1 MVDWMNVC
9 TKCGIQFEDGVQF
22 CQNCGTKRGSPVV
35 KKNMSGGAKVGI
47 TLLALF
53 VIAII
58 GLYLY
63 GSSYYTQV
71 AQVDRMITILQERDG
86 EKLAEIITADDQSVM
101 ITKESLT
108 PLFSY
113 IKENPS
119 YVNELKEYLRQG
131 EKQRDGIERADFS
144 LTKDGKYFFIFDRY
158 KLKVKTYYTTL
169 LTNEKGVSLK
179 MNGKE
184 IDKTDDK
191 KFEKQYGPFL
201 PGNQVFQSEYKN
213 DYVKLSR
220 EEKVVLMKQ
229 SQNNVMIDLTL
240 QGQYITV
247 QTNAPG
253 ATLYVNQK
261 PVTALAG
268 EEITWGPIAT
278 DGSTTIYLE
287 RNGENGRET
296 TKVETVTALPSYNLP
311 FQKKSTEKTVVYNV
325 TPPSTTPYVYNGF
338 IFPDSDIRKLTSTD
352 LAYLS
357 KEQLKIA
364 RNEIYARHGHI
375 FQTKDMQ
382 TYFSKQSWY
391 RENPYFTGKLTD
403 IETYN
408 VELIKSRE

>member
-1 MVDWMNVC
+1 MNVC
-9 TKCGIQFEDGVQF
+9 TKCGTHFEEGVQF
-22 CQNCGTKRGSPVV
+22 CQNCGKKMESRVV
-35 KKNMSGGAKVGI
+35 KKKMSSGTKVGI
-47 TLLALF
+47 TLLVLLF
-53 VIAII
+53 IAIV
-58 GLYLY
+58 GLYVY
-63 GSSYYTQV
+63 GSSYYTR
-71 AQVDRMITILQERDG
+71 AEQVDRMITIVQERDG
-86 EKLAEIITADDQSVM
+86 EKLAEIITADDPAIIV
-101 ITKESLT
+101 TGESLM

-119 YVNELKEYLRQG
+119 YVNELKEYLRQD
-131 EKQRDGIERADFS
+131 EKRGDGTERADFS
-144 LTKDGKYFFIFDRY
+144 LTKDGKYFFLFDRY
-158 KLKVKTYYTTL
+158 KLKAKTYYTTL
-169 LTNEKGVSLK
+169 LSSEKGTSLK

-201 PGNQVFQSEYKN
+201 PGTQVFQSEYKN

-229 SQNNVMIDLTL
+229 GQNNVTIDLTL

-268 EEITWGPIAT
+268 EEITWGPVAT

-325 TPPSTTPYVYNGF
+325 TPPPTTRYVYNGF
-338 IFPDSDIRKLTSTD
+338 IFSDSDIRKLTSAD
-352 LAYLS
+352 LTYLS
-357 KEQLKIA
+357 KEHLKIA

-382 TYFSKQSWY
+382 AYFSKQSWY

-408 VELIKSRE
+408 VELIKARE

>member
-1 MVDWMNVC
+1 MNVC
-9 TKCGIQFEDGVQF
+9 TKCGTQFEDDVQF
-22 CQNCGTKRGSPVV
+22 CQNCGKKRENPVIKKKMSSGTKI
-35 KKNMSGGAKVGI
+35 GI

-53 VIAII
+53 VVAIA
-58 GLYLY
+58 GLYVY
-63 GSSYYTQV
+63 GSSYYTQA
-71 AQVDRMITILQERDG
+71 AQVDRMITIVQERDG
-86 EKLAEIITADDQSVM
+86 EKLAEIVTADDPSV
-101 ITKESLT
+101 IVTRESLM

-119 YVNELKEYLRQG
+119 YVNELKDYLRQG
-131 EKQRDGIERADFS
+131 EKRGDGIERADFS
-144 LTKDGKYFFIFDRY
+144 LTKDGKYFFLFDRY
-158 KLKVKTYYTTL
+158 KLKAKTYYTTL
-169 LTNEKGVSLK
+169 LSNEKGTSLK

-191 KFEKQYGPFL
+191 KFDKQYGPFL
-201 PGNQVFQSEYKN
+201 PGTQVFQAEYKN

-229 SQNNVMIDLTL
+229 GQNNVTIDLTL

-268 EEITWGPIAT
+268 EEIKWGPVAT
-278 DGSTTIYLE
+278 DGSATIYLE
-287 RNGENGRET
+287 RNGESGRET
-296 TKVETVTALPSYNLP
+296 TKVETVTALSSYNLP
-311 FQKKSTEKTVVYNV
+311 FKKESTEKTVVYNV
-325 TPPSTTPYVYNGF
+325 TPTPTTRYVYNGF

-352 LAYLS
+352 LTYVS

-382 TYFSKQSWY
+382 AYFSKQSWY

-403 IETYN
+403 IESYN

>member
-1 MVDWMNVC
+1 MNVC
-9 TKCGIQFEDGVQF
+9 TKCGIPFEDGVQF

-35 KKNMSGGAKVGI
+35 KKNMSGSTKVGI
-47 TLLALF
+47 TLL
-53 VIAII
+53 VILIMAIV

-63 GSSYYTQV
+63 GSSYYAQV

-86 EKLAEIITADDQSVM
+86 EKLAEVITADDPSV
-101 ITKESLT
+101 IVTRESLT

-131 EKQRDGIERADFS
+131 EKQGDGIERADFS
-144 LTKDGKYFFIFDRY
+144 LTKDGKYFFLFDRY
-158 KLKVKTYYTTL
+158 KLKAKTYYTTL
-169 LTNEKGVSLK
+169 LTNEKGTSLK
-179 MNGKE
+179 LNGKE
-184 IDKTDDK
+184 IDKTNDK

-201 PGNQVFQSEYKN
+201 PGTQVFQSEYKN
-213 DYVKLSR
+213 DYVKLLR

-229 SQNNVMIDLTL
+229 SQNNVTIDLTL

-261 PVTALAG
+261 PVTALTG
-268 EEITWGPIAT
+268 EEITWGPVAT
-278 DGSTTIYLE
+278 DGSAAIYLE

-296 TKVETVTALPSYNLP
+296 TKVETVTALSTYNLP

-325 TPPSTTPYVYNGF
+325 TPPVTTSYVYNGF
-338 IFPDSDIRKLTSTD
+338 IFPDSDIRKLTSAD
-352 LAYLS
+352 LRYVT

-382 TYFSKQSWY
+382 AYFSKQSWY
-391 RENPYFTGKLTD
+391 RENPYFTGALTD
-403 IETYN
+403 IESYN

>member
-1 MVDWMNVC
+1 MNVC
-9 TKCGIQFEDGVQF
+9 TKCGAQFEDGVQF
-22 CQNCGTKRGSPVV
+22 CQNCGSKRGRPVV

-53 VIAII
+53 VIVII

-63 GSSYYTQV
+63 GSSYYTQL
-71 AQVDRMITILQERDG
+71 AQVDRMITILQEQDG
-86 EKLAEIITADDQSVM
+86 EKLAEIVTADDPSVM
-101 ITKESLT
+101 ITRESLT

-119 YVNELKEYLRQG
+119 YVNELKGYLRQG
-131 EKQRDGIERADFS
+131 EKQRDGIERVDFS

-158 KLKVKTYYTTL
+158 KLKAKTYYTTL

-201 PGNQVFQSEYKN
+201 PGNQVFQSDYKN

-229 SQNNVMIDLTL
+229 SQYNVTIDLTL

-268 EEITWGPIAT
+268 EEITWGPVAT
-278 DGSTTIYLE
+278 DGSATIYLE
-287 RNGENGRET
+287 RNGESGRET
-296 TKVETVTALPSYNLP
+296 TQVETITTLSSYNLP

-325 TPPSTTPYVYNGF
+325 TPTPAIGHVYNGF
-338 IFPDSDIRKLTSTD
+338 IFPDSDIRKLTSAD
-352 LAYLS
+352 LTYLS

-382 TYFSKQSWY
+382 AYFAKQSWY
-391 RENPYFTGKLTD
+391 RENPYFKGTLTD

-408 VELIKSRE
+408 IELIKSRE

>member
-1 MVDWMNVC
+1 MNVC
-9 TKCGIQFEDGVQF
+9 PKCGAQFEDGVQF
-22 CQNCGTKRGSPVV
+22 CQNCGSKRGRPVV
-35 KKNMSGGAKVGI
+35 KKNMSGGTKVGI

-53 VIAII
+53 VIVII

-63 GSSYYTQV
+63 GASYYTQV

-86 EKLAEIITADDQSVM
+86 EKLAEIVTADDPSVM
-101 ITKESLT
+101 ITRESLT

-119 YVNELKEYLRQG
+119 YVNELKGYLRQG
-131 EKQRDGIERADFS
+131 EKQRDGIERVDFS

-158 KLKVKTYYTTL
+158 KLKAKTYYTTL

-201 PGNQVFQSEYKN
+201 PGNQVFQSDYKN

-229 SQNNVMIDLTL
+229 SQYNVTIDLTL

-268 EEITWGPIAT
+268 EEITWGPVAT
-278 DGSTTIYLE
+278 DGSATIYLE
-287 RNGENGRET
+287 RNGESGRET
-296 TKVETVTALPSYNLP
+296 TQVETITTLSSYNLP

-325 TPPSTTPYVYNGF
+325 TPTPATGHVYNGF
-338 IFPDSDIRKLTSTD
+338 IFPDSDIRKLTSAD
-352 LAYLS
+352 LTYLS
-357 KEQLKIA
+357 KE
-364 RNEIYARHGHI
+364 
-375 FQTKDMQ
+375 
-382 TYFSKQSWY
+382 
-391 RENPYFTGKLTD
+391 
-403 IETYN
+403 
-408 VELIKSRE
+408 

>member
-1 MVDWMNVC
+1 MSVC
-9 TKCGIQFEDGVQF
+9 TKCGIQFEEGVQF
-22 CQNCGTKRGSPVV
+22 CQNCGQKRENLVV
-35 KKNMSGGAKVGI
+35 KKKMSSGTKVGI
-47 TLLALF
+47 TLLALL
-53 VIAII
+53 VIAIV
-58 GLYLY
+58 GLYIC
-63 GSSYYTQV
+63 GSSYYTQS
-71 AQVDRMITILQERDG
+71 AQVDRMITIVQEREG
-86 EKLAEIITADDQSVM
+86 EKLAEIVTADDPSV
-101 ITKESLT
+101 IVTRESLM

-119 YVNELKEYLRQG
+119 YVNELKEQLRIS
-131 EKQRDGIERADFS
+131 EKQGNGIERADFS

-158 KLKVKTYYTTL
+158 KLKAKTYYTTL
-169 LTNEKGVSLK
+169 LSNEKGTSLK

-201 PGNQVFQSEYKN
+201 PGTQVFQSEYKN

-229 SQNNVMIDLTL
+229 GQNNVTIDLTL

-268 EEITWGPIAT
+268 EEIKWGPVAT
-278 DGSTTIYLE
+278 DGSATIYLE
-287 RNGENGRET
+287 RNGESGRET
-296 TKVETVTALPSYNLP
+296 TKVETVTALSSYNLP
-311 FQKKSTEKTVVYNV
+311 FKKESTEKTVVYNV
-325 TPPSTTPYVYNGF
+325 TPTPTTRYVYNGF

-352 LAYLS
+352 LTYVS

-382 TYFSKQSWY
+382 AYFSKQSWY

-403 IETYN
+403 IESYN

>member
-1 MVDWMNVC
+1 MNVC

-35 KKNMSGGAKVGI
+35 KKNMSGGTKVGI
-47 TLLALF
+47 TLLVILI
-53 VIAII
+53 IAIV

-63 GSSYYTQV
+63 GSSYYAQV
-71 AQVDRMITILQERDG
+71 AQVDRMITVLQERDG
-86 EKLAEIITADDQSVM
+86 EKLAEIITADDPSV
-101 ITKESLT
+101 IVTRESLL

-131 EKQRDGIERADFS
+131 EKQGDGIERADFS

-158 KLKVKTYYTTL
+158 KLKAKTYYTTL
-169 LTNEKGVSLK
+169 LTNEKGTYLK

-201 PGNQVFQSEYKN
+201 PGTQVFQSEFKN
-213 DYVKLSR
+213 EYVKLSR

-229 SQNNVMIDLTL
+229 SQNNVTIDLTL

-261 PVTALAG
+261 PVTALTG

-278 DGSTTIYLE
+278 DGSAAIYLE
-287 RNGENGRET
+287 RNGESGRET
-296 TKVETVTALPSYNLP
+296 TKVETVTALSAYNLP
-311 FQKKSTEKTVVYNV
+311 FQKKSAEKTVVYNV
-325 TPPSTTPYVYNGF
+325 TPPVTTSYVYNGF
-338 IFPDSDIRKLTSTD
+338 IFPDSDIRKLTSSD
-352 LAYLS
+352 LRYLS

-382 TYFSKQSWY
+382 AYFSKQSWY
-391 RENPYFTGKLTD
+391 RENPYFTGALTN
-403 IETYN
+403 IESYN

>member
-1 MVDWMNVC
+1 MNVC

-22 CQNCGTKRGSPVV
+22 CQNCGMKRGRPVV

-53 VIAII
+53 VIVII

-86 EKLAEIITADDQSVM
+86 EKLAEIVTADDPSVM
-101 ITKESLT
+101 ITRESVT

-113 IKENPS
+113 IKENPT

-131 EKQRDGIERADFS
+131 EKQWDGIERTDFS

-229 SQNNVMIDLTL
+229 SQNNVTIDLTL

-261 PVTALAG
+261 PVTALVG
-268 EEITWGPIAT
+268 EEITWGPVAT
-278 DGSTTIYLE
+278 DGSATIYLE
-287 RNGENGRET
+287 RNGESGRET
-296 TKVETVTALPSYNLP
+296 TQVETVTALSSYNLP

-325 TPPSTTPYVYNGF
+325 TPTPATGYVYNGF
-338 IFPDSDIRKLTSTD
+338 IFPDSDIRKLTSAD
-352 LAYLS
+352 LTYLS

-382 TYFSKQSWY
+382 VYFAKQSWY
-391 RENPYFTGKLTD
+391 RENSYFKGTLTD

-408 VELIKSRE
+408 IELIKSRE

>member
-1 MVDWMNVC
+1 MNVC

-35 KKNMSGGAKVGI
+35 KKNMSGGTKVGI
-47 TLLALF
+47 TLLAILI
-53 VIAII
+53 IAIV

-63 GSSYYTQV
+63 GSSYYAQV
-71 AQVDRMITILQERDG
+71 AQVDRMITVLQERDG
-86 EKLAEIITADDQSVM
+86 EKLAEIITADDPSV
-101 ITKESLT
+101 IVTRESLL

-131 EKQRDGIERADFS
+131 EKQGDGIERADFS

-158 KLKVKTYYTTL
+158 KLKAKTYYTTL
-169 LTNEKGVSLK
+169 LSNEKGTYLK

-201 PGNQVFQSEYKN
+201 PGTQVFQSEFKN
-213 DYVKLSR
+213 EYVKLSR

-229 SQNNVMIDLTL
+229 SQNNVTIDLTL

-261 PVTALAG
+261 PVTALTG

-278 DGSTTIYLE
+278 DGSAAIYLE
-287 RNGENGRET
+287 RNGESGRET
-296 TKVETVTALPSYNLP
+296 TKVETVTALLAYNLP
-311 FQKKSTEKTVVYNV
+311 FQKKSAEKTVVYNV
-325 TPPSTTPYVYNGF
+325 TSPPVTGYVYNGF
-338 IFPDSDIRKLTSTD
+338 IFPDSDIRTLTSSD
-352 LAYLS
+352 LRYLS

-382 TYFSKQSWY
+382 AYFSKQSWY
-391 RENPYFTGKLTD
+391 RENPYFTGALTN
-403 IETYN
+403 IESYN

>member
-1 MVDWMNVC
+1 
-9 TKCGIQFEDGVQF
+9 
-22 CQNCGTKRGSPVV
+22 
-35 KKNMSGGAKVGI
+35 MSGGTKVGI

-53 VIAII
+53 VIVII

-63 GSSYYTQV
+63 GASYYTQV

-86 EKLAEIITADDQSVM
+86 EKLAEIVTADDPSVM
-101 ITKESLT
+101 ITRESLT

-119 YVNELKEYLRQG
+119 YVNELKGYLRQG
-131 EKQRDGIERADFS
+131 EKQRDRIERVDFS

-158 KLKVKTYYTTL
+158 KLKAKTYYTTL

-201 PGNQVFQSEYKN
+201 PGNQVFQSDYKN

-229 SQNNVMIDLTL
+229 SQYNVTIDLTL

-253 ATLYVNQK
+253 ATLYVNQNR
-261 PVTALAG
+261 LQRWQ
-268 EEITWGPIAT
+268 E
-278 DGSTTIYLE
+278 
-287 RNGENGRET
+287 
-296 TKVETVTALPSYNLP
+296 
-311 FQKKSTEKTVVYNV
+311 KKLH
-325 TPPSTTPYVYNGF
+325 GAC
-338 IFPDSDIRKLTSTD
+338 SD
-352 LAYLS
+352 
-357 KEQLKIA
+357 
-364 RNEIYARHGHI
+364 
-375 FQTKDMQ
+375 
-382 TYFSKQSWY
+382 
-391 RENPYFTGKLTD
+391 
-403 IETYN
+403 
-408 VELIKSRE
+408 

>member
-1 MVDWMNVC
+1 MNVC
-9 TKCGIQFEDGVQF
+9 TKCGTQFEDDVQF
-22 CQNCGTKRGSPVV
+22 CQNCGKKRENPVI
-35 KKNMSGGAKVGI
+35 KKKMSSGTKVGI
-47 TLLALF
+47 TLLALL
-53 VIAII
+53 VVAIV
-58 GLYLY
+58 GLYVY
-63 GSSYYTQV
+63 GSSYYTKS
-71 AQVDRMITILQERDG
+71 AQVDRMITIVQERDG
-86 EKLAEIITADDQSVM
+86 EKLAEIVTADDPSV
-101 ITKESLT
+101 IVTRESLM

-119 YVNELKEYLRQG
+119 YVNELKNYLRQG
-131 EKQRDGIERADFS
+131 EKRGDGIERADFS
-144 LTKDGKYFFIFDRY
+144 LTKDGKYFFLFDRY

-169 LTNEKGVSLK
+169 LSNEKGTSLK

-201 PGNQVFQSEYKN
+201 PGTQVFQAEYKN

-220 EEKVVLMKQ
+220 EERVVLMKQ
-229 SQNNVMIDLTL
+229 GQNNVTIDLTL

-261 PVTALAG
+261 PVTVLAG
-268 EEITWGPIAT
+268 EEITWGPVAT

-287 RNGENGRET
+287 RNGESGRET

-325 TPPSTTPYVYNGF
+325 TPTPTTRYVYNGF
-338 IFPDSDIRKLTSTD
+338 IFPDSDIRKLTSVD
-352 LAYLS
+352 LAYVS

-382 TYFSKQSWY
+382 AYFSKQSWY

-403 IETYN
+403 IESYN

>member
-1 MVDWMNVC
+1 MNVC
-9 TKCGIQFEDGVQF
+9 TKCGTQLEDGVQF
-22 CQNCGTKRGSPVV
+22 CQNCGMKRGSPVV
-35 KKNMSGGAKVGI
+35 KKNMSGGAKIGI
-47 TLLALF
+47 TLLTLF
-53 VIAII
+53 VIASV

-63 GSSYYTQV
+63 GSSYYKQV
-71 AQVDRMITILQERDG
+71 AQVDRMITILQEKDG
-86 EKLAEIITADDQSVM
+86 EKLAEIITADDPSV
-101 ITKESLT
+101 TVTRESLT

-119 YVNELKEYLRQG
+119 YVNELKGNLRIG
-131 EKQRDGIERADFS
+131 EKQGNGIERADFS
-144 LTKDGKYFFIFDRY
+144 LTKDGKYFFLFDRY
-158 KLKVKTYYTTL
+158 KLKAKTYYTTL
-169 LTNEKGVSLK
+169 LTNEKGTTLK

-201 PGNQVFQSEYKN
+201 PGTQVFQSEYKN

-229 SQNNVMIDLTL
+229 DQNNVTIDLTL
-240 QGQYITV
+240 QAQYITV

-268 EEITWGPIAT
+268 EEITWGPVAT
-278 DGSTTIYLE
+278 DGSATIYLE

-296 TKVETVTALPSYNLP
+296 TKVETVTTLSSYNLP
-311 FQKKSTEKTVVYNV
+311 FEKKGTEKNVVYNV
-325 TPPSTTPYVYNGF
+325 TPPPTTRYVYNGF

-364 RNEIYARHGHI
+364 RNEIYARHGHM

-382 TYFSKQSWY
+382 AYFSKQSWY

-403 IETYN
+403 IESYN

>member
-1 MVDWMNVC
+1 MNVC
-9 TKCGIQFEDGVQF
+9 PKCGAQFEDGVQF
-22 CQNCGTKRGSPVV
+22 CQNCVSKRGRPVV
-35 KKNMSGGAKVGI
+35 KKNMSGGTKVGI

-53 VIAII
+53 VIVII

-63 GSSYYTQV
+63 GASYYTQV

-86 EKLAEIITADDQSVM
+86 EKLAEIVTADDPSVM
-101 ITKESLT
+101 ITRESLT

-119 YVNELKEYLRQG
+119 YVNELKGYLRQG
-131 EKQRDGIERADFS
+131 EKQRDGIERVDFS

-158 KLKVKTYYTTL
+158 KLKAKTYYTTL

-201 PGNQVFQSEYKN
+201 PGNQVFQSDYKN

-229 SQNNVMIDLTL
+229 SQYNVTIDLTL

-268 EEITWGPIAT
+268 EEITWGPVAT
-278 DGSTTIYLE
+278 DGSATIYLE
-287 RNGENGRET
+287 RNGESGRET
-296 TKVETVTALPSYNLP
+296 TQVETITTLSSYNLP

-325 TPPSTTPYVYNGF
+325 TPTPATGHVYNGF
-338 IFPDSDIRKLTSTD
+338 IFPDSDIRKLTSAD
-352 LAYLS
+352 LTYLS

-382 TYFSKQSWY
+382 AYFAKQSWY
-391 RENPYFTGKLTD
+391 RENPYFKGTLTD

-408 VELIKSRE
+408 IELIKSRE

>member
-1 MVDWMNVC
+1 MNVC
-9 TKCGIQFEDGVQF
+9 KKCGTQLEDGVQF
-22 CQNCGTKRGSPVV
+22 CQNCGQKRVNLVV
-35 KKNMSGGAKVGI
+35 KNKLSSGTKFGI
-47 TLLALF
+47 TFLTLLAV
-53 VIAII
+53 VIV

-63 GSSYYTQV
+63 GSSYYKQA
-71 AQVDRMITILQERDG
+71 AQVDRMITIIQEKDG
-86 EKLAEIITADDQSVM
+86 EKLAEIVTADDPSVIVTREGLM
-101 ITKESLT
+101 

-119 YVNELKEYLRQG
+119 YVNELKEQLRIS
-131 EKQRDGIERADFS
+131 EKQRDGIEKADFS

-158 KLKVKTYYTTL
+158 KLKAKTYYTTV
-169 LTNEKGVSLK
+169 LTNEKGTSLK

-184 IDKTDDK
+184 IDKSDDK

-201 PGNQVFQSEYKN
+201 PGAQVFQAEYKN

-220 EEKVVLMKQ
+220 EEKVLLMKQ
-229 SQNNVMIDLTL
+229 GQNNVTIDLTL

-268 EEITWGPIAT
+268 EEIKWGPVAT
-278 DGSTTIYLE
+278 DGSATIYLE

-296 TKVETVTALPSYNLP
+296 TKLETVTALSSYNLP

-325 TPPSTTPYVYNGF
+325 TPPTTRYVYNGF
-338 IFPDSDIRKLTSTD
+338 IFPDSDIRKLTSAD
-352 LAYLS
+352 LTYVS

-382 TYFSKQSWY
+382 AYFSKQSWY

-403 IETYN
+403 IESYN
-408 VELIKSRE
+408 VELIQSRE

>member
-1 MVDWMNVC
+1 MNVC
-9 TKCGIQFEDGVQF
+9 TKCGAQFEDGVQF
-22 CQNCGTKRGSPVV
+22 CQNCGSKRGRPVV

-71 AQVDRMITILQERDG
+71 AQVDRMITILQEQDG
-86 EKLAEIITADDQSVM
+86 EKLAEIVTADDPSVM
-101 ITKESLT
+101 ITRESLT

-119 YVNELKEYLRQG
+119 YVNELKGYLRQG

-158 KLKVKTYYTTL
+158 KLKAKTYYTTL

-201 PGNQVFQSEYKN
+201 PGNQVFQSDYKN

-229 SQNNVMIDLTL
+229 SQYNVTIDLTL

-268 EEITWGPIAT
+268 EEITWGPVAT
-278 DGSTTIYLE
+278 DGSATIYLE
-287 RNGENGRET
+287 RNGESGRET
-296 TKVETVTALPSYNLP
+296 TQVETVTALSSYNLP

-325 TPPSTTPYVYNGF
+325 TPTPAIGHVYNGF
-338 IFPDSDIRKLTSTD
+338 IFPDSDIRKLTSAD
-352 LAYLS
+352 LTYLS

-382 TYFSKQSWY
+382 AYFAKQSWY
-391 RENPYFTGKLTD
+391 RENPYFKGKLTD

-408 VELIKSRE
+408 IELIKSRE

>member
-1 MVDWMNVC
+1 MNVC
-9 TKCGIQFEDGVQF
+9 KKCGTQLEDGVQF
-22 CQNCGTKRGSPVV
+22 CQNCGQKRVNLVV
-35 KKNMSGGAKVGI
+35 KNKLSSGTKFGI
-47 TLLALF
+47 TFLTLLAV
-53 VIAII
+53 VIV

-63 GSSYYTQV
+63 GSSYYKQA
-71 AQVDRMITILQERDG
+71 AQVDRMITIIQEKDG
-86 EKLAEIITADDQSVM
+86 EKLAEIVTADDPSVIVTREGLM
-101 ITKESLT
+101 

-119 YVNELKEYLRQG
+119 YVNELKEQLRIG
-131 EKQRDGIERADFS
+131 EKQGNGIEKADFS

-158 KLKVKTYYTTL
+158 KLKAKTYYTTV
-169 LTNEKGVSLK
+169 LTNEKGTSLK

-184 IDKTDDK
+184 IDKSDDK

-201 PGNQVFQSEYKN
+201 PGAQVFQAEYKN

-220 EEKVVLMKQ
+220 EEKVLLMKQ
-229 SQNNVMIDLTL
+229 GQNNVTIDLTL

-268 EEITWGPIAT
+268 EEIKWGPVAT
-278 DGSTTIYLE
+278 DGSATIYLE

-296 TKVETVTALPSYNLP
+296 TKLETVTALSSYNLP

-325 TPPSTTPYVYNGF
+325 TPPTTRYVYNGF
-338 IFPDSDIRKLTSTD
+338 IFPDSDIRKLTSAD
-352 LAYLS
+352 LTYVS

-382 TYFSKQSWY
+382 AYFSKQSWY

-403 IETYN
+403 IESYN
-408 VELIKSRE
+408 VELIQSRE

>member
-1 MVDWMNVC
+1 MNVC
-9 TKCGIQFEDGVQF
+9 TECGGKFEDGVQF
-22 CQNCGTKRGSPVV
+22 CQNCGMKRGNPVV
-35 KKNMSGGAKVGI
+35 KKQKMSNGTKIGI

-53 VIAII
+53 VIAIG
-58 GLYLY
+58 GLYFY
-63 GSSYYTQV
+63 GSSYYSHS
-71 AQVDRMITILQERDG
+71 AQVDRIITVLQERDG
-86 EKLAEIITADDQSVM
+86 KQLAEMVTTDDPAV
-101 ITKESLT
+101 IVNRDSLT

-131 EKQRDGIERADFS
+131 EKQGDGIERADFS
-144 LTKDGKYFFIFDRY
+144 LTKDGKHFFLFDRY
-158 KLKVKTYYTTL
+158 KLKAKTYYTTL
-169 LTNEKGVSLK
+169 LTNEKGTSLK
-179 MNGKE
+179 LNGKE
-184 IDKTDDK
+184 IDKTNDK

-201 PGNQVFQSEYKN
+201 PGAQVFQSEYKN

-229 SQNNVMIDLTL
+229 SQNNVTIDLTL

-247 QTNAPG
+247 QTNEPG

-261 PVTALAG
+261 PVTALTG

-278 DGSTTIYLE
+278 DGSAAIYLE
-287 RNGENGRET
+287 RNGENGREM
-296 TKVETVTALPSYNLP
+296 TKVETVTALSAYSLP

-325 TPPSTTPYVYNGF
+325 TPPPATGYVYNGF
-338 IFPDSDIRKLTSTD
+338 IFPDSDTRKLTSAD
-352 LAYLS
+352 LRYLT
-357 KEQLKIA
+357 KERLKIA

-382 TYFSKQSWY
+382 AYFLKQSWY

-403 IETYN
+403 IEVYN

>member
-1 MVDWMNVC
+1 MNVC
-9 TKCGIQFEDGVQF
+9 TKCRTQIEDGVQF
-22 CQNCGTKRGSPVV
+22 CQSCGQKRENLVV
-35 KKNMSGGAKVGI
+35 KKKMSSGTKVGI
-47 TLLALF
+47 TLLALL
-53 VIAII
+53 VIVIV

-63 GSSYYTQV
+63 GSSYYKQA
-71 AQVDRMITILQERDG
+71 AQVERIITIVQERNG
-86 EKLAEIITADDQSVM
+86 EKLAEIVTADDPSV
-101 ITKESLT
+101 TVTRESLM

-119 YVNELKEYLRQG
+119 YVNELKEQLRIG
-131 EKQRDGIERADFS
+131 EKQGNGIEKADFS

-169 LTNEKGVSLK
+169 LTNEKGTSLK

-201 PGNQVFQSEYKN
+201 PGTQVFQAEYKN
-213 DYVKLSR
+213 EYVKLSR

-229 SQNNVMIDLTL
+229 GQNNVTIDLTL

-247 QTNAPG
+247 QTNVPG
-253 ATLYVNQK
+253 ATLYVNRK

-268 EEITWGPIAT
+268 EEITWGPVAT

-311 FQKKSTEKTVVYNV
+311 FQKNSTEKTVVYNV
-325 TPPSTTPYVYNGF
+325 TPPPTTRYVYNGF
-338 IFPDSDIRKLTSTD
+338 IFPDSDIRKLTSAD
-352 LAYLS
+352 LTYLS

-382 TYFSKQSWY
+382 AYFSKQSWY
-391 RENPYFTGKLTD
+391 RENPYFSGTLTN
-403 IETYN
+403 IESYN
-408 VELIKSRE
+408 VELIKARE

>member
-1 MVDWMNVC
+1 MNVC
-9 TKCGIQFEDGVQF
+9 TKCGAQFEDGVQF
-22 CQNCGTKRGSPVV
+22 CQNCGSKRGRPVV
-35 KKNMSGGAKVGI
+35 KKNMSGGTKVGI

-53 VIAII
+53 VIVII

-63 GSSYYTQV
+63 GASYYTQV

-86 EKLAEIITADDQSVM
+86 EKLAEIVTADDPSVM
-101 ITKESLT
+101 ITRESLT

-119 YVNELKEYLRQG
+119 YVNELKGYLRQG
-131 EKQRDGIERADFS
+131 EKQRDGIERVDFS
-144 LTKDGKYFFIFDRY
+144 LTKDGKYFFIFDRC
-158 KLKVKTYYTTL
+158 KLKAKTYYTTL

-184 IDKTDDK
+184 IDMTDDK

-201 PGNQVFQSEYKN
+201 PGNQVFQSDYKN

-229 SQNNVMIDLTL
+229 SQYNVTIDLTL

-268 EEITWGPIAT
+268 EEITWGPVAT
-278 DGSTTIYLE
+278 DGSATIYLE
-287 RNGENGRET
+287 RNGESGRET
-296 TKVETVTALPSYNLP
+296 TQVETITTLSSYNLP

-325 TPPSTTPYVYNGF
+325 TPTPAIGHVYNGF
-338 IFPDSDIRKLTSTD
+338 IFPDSDIRKLTSAD
-352 LAYLS
+352 LTYLS

-382 TYFSKQSWY
+382 AYFAKQSWY
-391 RENPYFTGKLTD
+391 RENPYFKGTLTD

-408 VELIKSRE
+408 IELIKSRE

>member
-1 MVDWMNVC
+1 MNVC

-22 CQNCGTKRGSPVV
+22 CQNCGMKRGSPVV
-35 KKNMSGGAKVGI
+35 KKNMSGGTKVGI
-47 TLLALF
+47 TLLAILI
-53 VIAII
+53 IAIV

-86 EKLAEIITADDQSVM
+86 EKLAEIIKADDPSV
-101 ITKESLT
+101 IVTRESLM

-131 EKQRDGIERADFS
+131 EKQGDGIERADFS

-158 KLKVKTYYTTL
+158 KLKAKTYYTTL
-169 LTNEKGVSLK
+169 LTNEKGTSLK

-201 PGNQVFQSEYKN
+201 PGTQVFQSEFKN
-213 DYVKLSR
+213 EYVKLSR

-229 SQNNVMIDLTL
+229 SQNNVTIDLTL

-247 QTNAPG
+247 QTNVPG

-261 PVTALAG
+261 PVTALTG

-278 DGSTTIYLE
+278 DGSAAIYLE
-287 RNGENGRET
+287 RNGESGRET
-296 TKVETVTALPSYNLP
+296 TKIETVTALSAYNLP
-311 FQKKSTEKTVVYNV
+311 FQKKSAEKTVVYNV
-325 TPPSTTPYVYNGF
+325 TPPVTTSYVYNGF
-338 IFPDSDIRKLTSTD
+338 IFPDSDIRKLTSAD
-352 LAYLS
+352 LRYLS

-382 TYFSKQSWY
+382 AYFSKQSWY
-391 RENPYFTGKLTD
+391 RENPYFTGALTN
-403 IETYN
+403 IESYN

>member
-1 MVDWMNVC
+1 MNVC
-9 TKCGIQFEDGVQF
+9 TKCGTQLEDGVQF
-22 CQNCGTKRGSPVV
+22 CQNCGMKRGSPVV
-35 KKNMSGGAKVGI
+35 KKNMSGGAKIGI
-47 TLLALF
+47 TLLTLF
-53 VIAII
+53 VIASV

-63 GSSYYTQV
+63 GSSYYKQV
-71 AQVDRMITILQERDG
+71 AQVDRMITILQEKDG
-86 EKLAEIITADDQSVM
+86 EKLAEIITADDPSV
-101 ITKESLT
+101 TVTRESLT

-119 YVNELKEYLRQG
+119 YVNELKGNLRIS
-131 EKQRDGIERADFS
+131 EKQGNGIERADFS
-144 LTKDGKYFFIFDRY
+144 LTKDGKYFFLFDRY
-158 KLKVKTYYTTL
+158 KLKAKTYYTTL
-169 LTNEKGVSLK
+169 LTNEKGTTLK

-201 PGNQVFQSEYKN
+201 PGTQVFQSEYKN

-229 SQNNVMIDLTL
+229 DQNNVTIDLTL
-240 QGQYITV
+240 QAQYITV

-268 EEITWGPIAT
+268 EEITWGPVAT
-278 DGSTTIYLE
+278 DGSATIYLE

-296 TKVETVTALPSYNLP
+296 TKVETVTALSSYNLP
-311 FQKKSTEKTVVYNV
+311 FEKKGTEKNVVYNV
-325 TPPSTTPYVYNGF
+325 TPPPTTRYVYNGF
-338 IFPDSDIRKLTSTD
+338 IFPDSDSRKLTSTD

-364 RNEIYARHGHI
+364 RNEIYARHGHM

-382 TYFSKQSWY
+382 AYFSKQSWY

-403 IETYN
+403 IESYN

>member
-1 MVDWMNVC
+1 MNVC
-9 TKCGIQFEDGVQF
+9 TKCGTQLEDGVQF
-22 CQNCGTKRGSPVV
+22 CQNCGMKRGSPVV
-35 KKNMSGGAKVGI
+35 KKNMSGGAKIGI
-47 TLLALF
+47 TLLTLF
-53 VIAII
+53 VIASV

-63 GSSYYTQV
+63 GSSYYKQV
-71 AQVDRMITILQERDG
+71 AQVDRMITILQEKDG
-86 EKLAEIITADDQSVM
+86 EKLAEIITADDPSV
-101 ITKESLT
+101 TVTRESLT

-119 YVNELKEYLRQG
+119 YVNELKGNLRIG
-131 EKQRDGIERADFS
+131 EKQGNGIERADFS
-144 LTKDGKYFFIFDRY
+144 LTKDGKYFFLFDRY
-158 KLKVKTYYTTL
+158 KLKAKTYYTTL
-169 LTNEKGVSLK
+169 LTNEKGTTLK

-201 PGNQVFQSEYKN
+201 PGTQVFQSEYKN

-229 SQNNVMIDLTL
+229 DQNNVTIDLTL
-240 QGQYITV
+240 QAQYITV

-268 EEITWGPIAT
+268 EEITWGPVAT
-278 DGSTTIYLE
+278 DGSATIYLE

-296 TKVETVTALPSYNLP
+296 TKVETVTALSSYNLP
-311 FQKKSTEKTVVYNV
+311 FEKKGTEKNVVYNV
-325 TPPSTTPYVYNGF
+325 TPPPTTRYVYNGF
-338 IFPDSDIRKLTSTD
+338 IFPDSDSRKLTSTD

-364 RNEIYARHGHI
+364 RNEIYARHGHM

-382 TYFSKQSWY
+382 AYFSKQSWY

-403 IETYN
+403 IESYN

>member
-1 MVDWMNVC
+1 MNVC
-9 TKCGIQFEDGVQF
+9 TKCGTQFEDGVQF
-22 CQNCGTKRGSPVV
+22 CQNCGKKRESPVV
-35 KKNMSGGAKVGI
+35 KKRMGSATKMGI
-47 TLLALF
+47 TLFTIL
-53 VIAII
+53 VIAIV

-71 AQVDRMITILQERDG
+71 AQVDRMIAILQEKDG
-86 EKLAEIITADDQSVM
+86 EKLAEVVTTDDTSV
-101 ITKESLT
+101 IVTKESLT

-131 EKQRDGIERADFS
+131 EKQGDGIERADFS
-144 LTKDGKYFFIFDRY
+144 LTKDGKYFFLFDRY
-158 KLKVKTYYTTL
+158 KLKAKTYYTTL
-169 LTNEKGVSLK
+169 LSNEKGTLLK

-229 SQNNVMIDLTL
+229 SQNNVTIDLTL

-247 QTNAPG
+247 QTNELG

-261 PVTALAG
+261 PVTALTG

-278 DGSTTIYLE
+278 DGSATIYLE
-287 RNGENGRET
+287 RNGESGRET
-296 TKVETVTALPSYNLP
+296 TKVETVTALSTYNLP
-311 FQKKSTEKTVVYNV
+311 FQKKSAEKTVVYNV
-325 TPPSTTPYVYNGF
+325 TPPPTAQYVYNGF
-338 IFPDSDIRKLTSTD
+338 IFPDSDIRKLTSSD
-352 LAYLS
+352 LRYLS

-382 TYFSKQSWY
+382 VYFSKQSWY

-408 VELIKSRE
+408 IELIKSRE

>member
-1 MVDWMNVC
+1 VVEWMNVC
-9 TKCGIQFEDGVQF
+9 TKCGAQYEDGVQF
-22 CQNCGTKRGSPVV
+22 CQKCGMKRESLVV
-35 KKNMSGGAKVGI
+35 KKKMSGGTKVGS
-47 TLLALF
+47 TLLTLL
-53 VIAII
+53 VIVIV

-63 GSSYYTQV
+63 GSSYYKQT

-86 EKLAEIITADDQSVM
+86 EKLAEIITADDPAV
-101 ITKESLT
+101 IVTRESLT

-131 EKQRDGIERADFS
+131 EKQGDGIERADFS
-144 LTKDGKYFFIFDRY
+144 LTKDGKHFFLFDRY
-158 KLKVKTYYTTL
+158 KLKAKTYYTTL
-169 LTNEKGVSLK
+169 LTNEKGTSLK
-179 MNGKE
+179 LNGKE
-184 IDKTDDK
+184 IDKTNDK
-191 KFEKQYGPFL
+191 KFEKQFGPFL
-201 PGNQVFQSEYKN
+201 PGTQVFQSEYKN

-229 SQNNVMIDLTL
+229 SQNNVTVDLTL

-247 QTNAPG
+247 QTNASG

-261 PVTALAG
+261 PVTALTG

-278 DGSTTIYLE
+278 DGSAAIYLE

-296 TKVETVTALPSYNLP
+296 TKVETVTALAAYNLP
-311 FQKKSTEKTVVYNV
+311 FQKKSIEKTVVYNV
-325 TPPSTTPYVYNGF
+325 TPPTTGYVYNGF
-338 IFPDSDIRKLTSTD
+338 IFPDSDIRKLTGAD
-352 LAYLS
+352 LTYLT

-364 RNEIYARHGHI
+364 RNEVYARHGHM

-382 TYFSKQSWY
+382 AYFSKQSWY

>member
-1 MVDWMNVC
+1 MNVC
-9 TKCGIQFEDGVQF
+9 TKCGTQLEDGVQF
-22 CQNCGTKRGSPVV
+22 CQNCGMKRGSPVV
-35 KKNMSGGAKVGI
+35 KKNMSGGAKIGI
-47 TLLALF
+47 TLLTLF
-53 VIAII
+53 VIASV

-63 GSSYYTQV
+63 GSSYYKQV
-71 AQVDRMITILQERDG
+71 AQVDRMITILQEKDG
-86 EKLAEIITADDQSVM
+86 EKLAEIITADDPSV
-101 ITKESLT
+101 TVTRESLT

-119 YVNELKEYLRQG
+119 YVNELKGNLRIG
-131 EKQRDGIERADFS
+131 EKQGNGIERADFS
-144 LTKDGKYFFIFDRY
+144 LTKDGKYFFLFDRY
-158 KLKVKTYYTTL
+158 KLKAKTYYTTL
-169 LTNEKGVSLK
+169 LTNEKGTTLK

-201 PGNQVFQSEYKN
+201 PGTQVFQSEYKN

-229 SQNNVMIDLTL
+229 DQNNVTIDLTL
-240 QGQYITV
+240 QAQYITV

-268 EEITWGPIAT
+268 EEITWGPVAT
-278 DGSTTIYLE
+278 DGSATIYLE
-287 RNGENGRET
+287 RNRENGRET
-296 TKVETVTALPSYNLP
+296 TKVETVTALSSYNLP
-311 FQKKSTEKTVVYNV
+311 FEKKGTEKNVVYNV
-325 TPPSTTPYVYNGF
+325 TPPPTTRYVYNGF
-338 IFPDSDIRKLTSTD
+338 IFPDSDSRKLTSTD

-364 RNEIYARHGHI
+364 RNEIYARHGHM

-382 TYFSKQSWY
+382 AYFSKQSWY

-403 IETYN
+403 IESYN

>member
-1 MVDWMNVC
+1 MNVC
-9 TKCGIQFEDGVQF
+9 TKCGAQYEGGVQF
-22 CQNCGTKRGSPVV
+22 CQNCGMKRESLVV
-35 KKNMSGGAKVGI
+35 KKKMSGGTKVGI
-47 TLLALF
+47 TLLTLL
-53 VIAII
+53 VIVIV

-63 GSSYYTQV
+63 GSSYYKQT

-86 EKLAEIITADDQSVM
+86 EKLAEIITADDLTV
-101 ITKESLT
+101 IVTRESLT

-113 IKENPS
+113 IKENPF

-131 EKQRDGIERADFS
+131 EKQGDGIERADFS
-144 LTKDGKYFFIFDRY
+144 LTKDGKHFFLFDRY
-158 KLKVKTYYTTL
+158 KLKAKTYYTTL
-169 LTNEKGVSLK
+169 LTNEKGTSLK
-179 MNGKE
+179 LNGKE
-184 IDKTDDK
+184 IDKTNDK

-201 PGNQVFQSEYKN
+201 PGTQVFQSEYKN

-229 SQNNVMIDLTL
+229 SQNNVTVDLTL

-247 QTNAPG
+247 QTNASG

-261 PVTALAG
+261 PVTALTG

-278 DGSTTIYLE
+278 DGSAAIYLE

-296 TKVETVTALPSYNLP
+296 TKVETVTALSAYNLP
-311 FQKKSTEKTVVYNV
+311 FQKKSVEKTVVYNV
-325 TPPSTTPYVYNGF
+325 TPPPTTHYVYNGF

-352 LAYLS
+352 LTYLS

-364 RNEIYARHGHI
+364 RNEIYARHGHM

-382 TYFSKQSWY
+382 AYFSKQSWY

>member
-1 MVDWMNVC
+1 MNIC
-9 TKCGIQFEDGVQF
+9 TNCGTHFEDGVQF
-22 CQNCGTKRGSPVV
+22 CQNCGMKRGNLVV
-35 KKNMSGGAKVGI
+35 KKNMSSGAKVGI
-47 TLLALF
+47 TLLVLLI
-53 VIAII
+53 IAIV

-63 GSSYYTQV
+63 GSSYYKQT
-71 AQVDRMITILQERDG
+71 AQVDRMITIVQERDG
-86 EKLAEIITADDQSVM
+86 DKLAEIVTADDPSV
-101 ITKESLT
+101 IVTRESLM

-131 EKQRDGIERADFS
+131 EKRGDGIERADFS
-144 LTKDGKYFFIFDRY
+144 LTKDGKYFFLFDRY
-158 KLKVKTYYTTL
+158 KLKAKTYYTTL
-169 LTNEKGVSLK
+169 LSNEKGTSLK

-201 PGNQVFQSEYKN
+201 PGAQVFQSEYKN

-229 SQNNVMIDLTL
+229 GQNNVTIDLTL

-261 PVTALAG
+261 PVIALAG
-268 EEITWGPIAT
+268 EEITWGPVAT

-287 RNGENGRET
+287 RNGESGRET
-296 TKVETVTALPSYNLP
+296 TKVETVTALSSYTLP

-325 TPPSTTPYVYNGF
+325 TPPTNRYVYNGF
-338 IFPDSDIRKLTSTD
+338 IFPDSDVRKLTSSD
-352 LAYLS
+352 LTYLS

-364 RNEIYARHGHI
+364 RNEIYARHGHM

-382 TYFSKQSWY
+382 AYFSKQSWY

>member
-1 MVDWMNVC
+1 MNVC
-9 TKCGIQFEDGVQF
+9 TKCGTQLEDGVQF
-22 CQNCGTKRGSPVV
+22 CQNCGMKRGSPVV
-35 KKNMSGGAKVGI
+35 KKNMSGGAKIGI
-47 TLLALF
+47 TLLTLF
-53 VIAII
+53 VIASV

-63 GSSYYTQV
+63 GSSYYKQV
-71 AQVDRMITILQERDG
+71 AQVDRMITILQEKDG
-86 EKLAEIITADDQSVM
+86 EKLAEIITADDPSV
-101 ITKESLT
+101 TVTRESLT

-119 YVNELKEYLRQG
+119 YVNELKGNLRIG
-131 EKQRDGIERADFS
+131 EKQGNGIERADFS
-144 LTKDGKYFFIFDRY
+144 LTKDGKYFFLFDRY
-158 KLKVKTYYTTL
+158 KLKAKTYYTTL
-169 LTNEKGVSLK
+169 LTNEKGTTLK

-201 PGNQVFQSEYKN
+201 PGTQVFQSEYKN

-229 SQNNVMIDLTL
+229 DQNNVTIDLTL
-240 QGQYITV
+240 QAQYITV

-268 EEITWGPIAT
+268 EEITWGPVAT
-278 DGSTTIYLE
+278 DGSATIYLE

-296 TKVETVTALPSYNLP
+296 TKVETVTALSSYNLP
-311 FQKKSTEKTVVYNV
+311 FEKKGTEKNVVYNV
-325 TPPSTTPYVYNGF
+325 TPPSTTRYVYNGF
-338 IFPDSDIRKLTSTD
+338 IFPDSDIRKLTSAD

-364 RNEIYARHGHI
+364 RNEIYARHGHM

-382 TYFSKQSWY
+382 AYFSKQSWY
-391 RENPYFTGKLTD
+391 RENPYFAGKLTD
-403 IETYN
+403 IESYN

>member
-1 MVDWMNVC
+1 
-9 TKCGIQFEDGVQF
+9 
-22 CQNCGTKRGSPVV
+22 
-35 KKNMSGGAKVGI
+35 
-47 TLLALF
+47 
-53 VIAII
+53 
-58 GLYLY
+58 
-63 GSSYYTQV
+63 
-71 AQVDRMITILQERDG
+71 MITRE
-86 EKLAEIITADDQSVM
+86 SV
-101 ITKESLT
+101 T

-119 YVNELKEYLRQG
+119 YVNELKQYLRQG
-131 EKQRDGIERADFS
+131 EKQRDGIEKADFS

-158 KLKVKTYYTTL
+158 KLKAKTYYTTL
-169 LTNEKGVSLK
+169 LTNEKDVSLK

-229 SQNNVMIDLTL
+229 SQNNVTIDLTL

-261 PVTALAG
+261 PVTALIG
-268 EEITWGPIAT
+268 EEITWGPVAT
-278 DGSTTIYLE
+278 DGSATIYLE
-287 RNGENGRET
+287 RNGESGRET
-296 TKVETVTALPSYNLP
+296 TQVETVTALSSYNLP
-311 FQKKSTEKTVVYNV
+311 FQTKSTEKTVVYNV
-325 TPPSTTPYVYNGF
+325 IPPPTTGYVYNGF
-338 IFPDSDIRKLTSTD
+338 IFPDSDIRKLTSAD
-352 LAYLS
+352 LTYLS

-382 TYFSKQSWY
+382 AYFAKQSWY
-391 RENPYFTGKLTD
+391 RENPYFTGTLTD

-408 VELIKSRE
+408 IELIKSRE

>member
-1 MVDWMNVC
+1 MNAC
-9 TKCGIQFEDGVQF
+9 TNCGTHFEDGVQF
-22 CQNCGTKRGSPVV
+22 CQNCGMKRGRPVV

-53 VIAII
+53 VIAIV

-63 GSSYYTQV
+63 GLSYYKQA
-71 AQVDRMITILQERDG
+71 AQVDRIITILQERDG
-86 EKLAEIITADDQSVM
+86 EKLAEIITADDPSV
-101 ITKESLT
+101 IVTGESVK

-119 YVNELKEYLRQG
+119 YVNELKEQLRIG
-131 EKQRDGIERADFS
+131 EKQGNGIERADFS

-158 KLKVKTYYTTL
+158 KLKAKTYYTTL
-169 LTNEKGVSLK
+169 LTNEKGTSLK

-201 PGNQVFQSEYKN
+201 PGAQMFQAEYKN

-229 SQNNVMIDLTL
+229 GQNNVTIDLTL

-268 EEITWGPIAT
+268 EEITWGPVAT
-278 DGSTTIYLE
+278 DGSATIYLE
-287 RNGENGRET
+287 RNGESGRET
-296 TKVETVTALPSYNLP
+296 TKVETVTALSSYTLP

-325 TPPSTTPYVYNGF
+325 TPPTNRYVYNGF
-338 IFPDSDIRKLTSTD
+338 IFPDSDVRKLTSSD
-352 LAYLS
+352 LTYLS

-364 RNEIYARHGHI
+364 RNEIYARHGHM

-382 TYFSKQSWY
+382 AYFSKQSWY

>member
-1 MVDWMNVC
+1 MNVC
-9 TKCGIQFEDGVQF
+9 TKCGAQFEDGVQF
-22 CQNCGTKRGSPVV
+22 CQNCGSKRGRPVV
-35 KKNMSGGAKVGI
+35 KKNMSGGTKVGI

-53 VIAII
+53 VIVII

-63 GSSYYTQV
+63 GASYYTQV

-86 EKLAEIITADDQSVM
+86 EKLAEIVTADDPSVM
-101 ITKESLT
+101 ITRESLT

-119 YVNELKEYLRQG
+119 YVNELKGYLRQG
-131 EKQRDGIERADFS
+131 EKQRDGIERVDFS

-158 KLKVKTYYTTL
+158 KLKAKTYYTTL

-201 PGNQVFQSEYKN
+201 PGNQVFQSDYKN

-229 SQNNVMIDLTL
+229 SQYNVTIDLTL

-268 EEITWGPIAT
+268 EEITWGPVAT
-278 DGSTTIYLE
+278 DGSATIYLE
-287 RNGENGRET
+287 RNGESGRET
-296 TKVETVTALPSYNLP
+296 TQVETITTLSSYNLP

-325 TPPSTTPYVYNGF
+325 TPTPAIGHVYNGF
-338 IFPDSDIRKLTSTD
+338 IFPDSDIRKLTSAD
-352 LAYLS
+352 LTYLS

-382 TYFSKQSWY
+382 AYFAKQSWY
-391 RENPYFTGKLTD
+391 RENPYFKGTLTD

-408 VELIKSRE
+408 IELIKSRE

>member
-1 MVDWMNVC
+1 MNVC
-9 TKCGIQFEDGVQF
+9 TKCGTQLEDGVQF
-22 CQNCGTKRGSPVV
+22 CQNCGQKRESLVV
-35 KKNMSGGAKVGI
+35 KKTMSSGTKFGI
-47 TLLALF
+47 ILLTLLAV
-53 VIAII
+53 VIV

-63 GSSYYTQV
+63 GSSYYKQA

-86 EKLAEIITADDQSVM
+86 EKLAEIVTADDPSIIV
-101 ITKESLT
+101 TRESLM

-119 YVNELKEYLRQG
+119 YVDELKEHLRIG
-131 EKQRDGIERADFS
+131 EKQRDGIEKADFS

-158 KLKVKTYYTTL
+158 KLKAKTYYTTV
-169 LTNEKGVSLK
+169 LTNEKGTSLK

-184 IDKTDDK
+184 IDKSDDK

-201 PGNQVFQSEYKN
+201 PGAQVFQAEYKN

-229 SQNNVMIDLTL
+229 GQSNVTIDLAL

-268 EEITWGPIAT
+268 EEITWGPVAT

-325 TPPSTTPYVYNGF
+325 TPPTTRYVYNGF

-352 LAYLS
+352 LTYLS

-364 RNEIYARHGHI
+364 RNEIYARHGHM

-382 TYFSKQSWY
+382 EYFSKQSWY
-391 RENPYFTGKLTD
+391 RENPYFTGNLTD

>member
-1 MVDWMNVC
+1 MNVC
-9 TKCGIQFEDGVQF
+9 TKCGTQLEDGVQF
-22 CQNCGTKRGSPVV
+22 CQNCGQKRESLVV
-35 KKNMSGGAKVGI
+35 KKTMSSGTKFGI
-47 TLLALF
+47 TLLALLAV
-53 VIAII
+53 VIV

-63 GSSYYTQV
+63 GSSYYKQA
-71 AQVDRMITILQERDG
+71 AQVDRMITIVQERDR
-86 EKLAEIITADDQSVM
+86 EKLAEIVTADDPSV
-101 ITKESLT
+101 IVTRESLM

-119 YVNELKEYLRQG
+119 YVDELKEHLRIG
-131 EKQRDGIERADFS
+131 EKQRDGIEKADFS

-158 KLKVKTYYTTL
+158 KLKAKTYYTTV
-169 LTNEKGVSLK
+169 LTNEKGTSLK

-201 PGNQVFQSEYKN
+201 PGTQVFQAEYKN
-213 DYVKLSR
+213 DYVKLLR

-229 SQNNVMIDLTL
+229 GQNNVTIDLTL

-268 EEITWGPIAT
+268 EEIMWGPVAT

-296 TKVETVTALPSYNLP
+296 TKVETVTALSSYNLP

-325 TPPSTTPYVYNGF
+325 TPPPTTQYVYNGF
-338 IFPDSDIRKLTSTD
+338 IFPDSDIRKLTSAD
-352 LAYLS
+352 LTYLS

-364 RNEIYARHGHI
+364 RNEIYARHGHM
-375 FQTKDMQ
+375 FQTKDMKS
-382 TYFSKQSWY
+382 YFSKQSWY

>member
-1 MVDWMNVC
+1 MNVC
-9 TKCGIQFEDGVQF
+9 TKCGTQLEDGVQF
-22 CQNCGTKRGSPVV
+22 CQNCGMKRGSPVV
-35 KKNMSGGAKVGI
+35 KKNMSGGAKIGI
-47 TLLALF
+47 TLLTLF
-53 VIAII
+53 VIASV

-63 GSSYYTQV
+63 GSSYYKQV
-71 AQVDRMITILQERDG
+71 AQVDRMITILQEKDG
-86 EKLAEIITADDQSVM
+86 EKLAEIITADDPSV
-101 ITKESLT
+101 TVTRESLT

-119 YVNELKEYLRQG
+119 YVNELKGNLRIG
-131 EKQRDGIERADFS
+131 EKQGNGIERADFS
-144 LTKDGKYFFIFDRY
+144 LTKDGKYFFLFDRY
-158 KLKVKTYYTTL
+158 KLKAKTYYTTL
-169 LTNEKGVSLK
+169 LTNEKGTTLK

-201 PGNQVFQSEYKN
+201 PGTQVFQSEYKN

-229 SQNNVMIDLTL
+229 DQNNVTIDLTL
-240 QGQYITV
+240 QAQYITV

-268 EEITWGPIAT
+268 EEITWGPVAT
-278 DGSTTIYLE
+278 DGSATIYLE

-296 TKVETVTALPSYNLP
+296 TKVETVTALSSYNLP
-311 FQKKSTEKTVVYNV
+311 FEKKGTEKNVVYNV
-325 TPPSTTPYVYNGF
+325 TPPPTTRYVYNGF
-338 IFPDSDIRKLTSTD
+338 IFPDSDSRKLTSAD

-364 RNEIYARHGHI
+364 RNEIYARHGHM

-382 TYFSKQSWY
+382 AYFSKQSWY
-391 RENPYFTGKLTD
+391 RENPYFAGKLTD
-403 IETYN
+403 IESYN

>member
-1 MVDWMNVC
+1 MNVC
-9 TKCGIQFEDGVQF
+9 TKCGIPFEDGVQF

-35 KKNMSGGAKVGI
+35 KKNMSGGTKVGI
-47 TLLALF
+47 TLLVILI
-53 VIAII
+53 IAIV

-63 GSSYYTQV
+63 GSSYYAQV

-86 EKLAEIITADDQSVM
+86 EKLAEVITADDPSV
-101 ITKESLT
+101 IVTRESLT

-131 EKQRDGIERADFS
+131 EKQGDGIERADFS
-144 LTKDGKYFFIFDRY
+144 LTKDGKYFFLFDRY

-169 LTNEKGVSLK
+169 LTNEKGTSLK
-179 MNGKE
+179 LNGKE
-184 IDKTDDK
+184 IDKTNDK

-201 PGNQVFQSEYKN
+201 PGTQVFQSEYKN
-213 DYVKLSR
+213 DYVKLLR

-229 SQNNVMIDLTL
+229 SQNNVTIDLTL

-261 PVTALAG
+261 PVTALTG
-268 EEITWGPIAT
+268 EEITWGPVAT
-278 DGSTTIYLE
+278 DGSAAIYLE

-296 TKVETVTALPSYNLP
+296 TKVETVTALSTYNLP

-325 TPPSTTPYVYNGF
+325 TPPVTTSYVYNGF
-338 IFPDSDIRKLTSTD
+338 IFPDSDIRKLTSAD
-352 LAYLS
+352 LRYVT

-382 TYFSKQSWY
+382 AYFSKQSWY
-391 RENPYFTGKLTD
+391 RENPYFTGALTD
-403 IETYN
+403 IESYN